1 MKKITPLVRY
11 TWESI
16 PGLHKRLKIRLS
28 IRSDAPVDPLVKNPD
43 DGNSL
48 GTVTTVLNVKIN
60 VDLGDQ
66 RIPDVEPTLH
76 YFLLVLYSS
85 SVADP

>member
-1 MKKITPLVRY
+1 V
-11 TWESI
+11 
-16 PGLHKRLKIRLS
+16 LHKRFKIRLS
-28 IRSDAPVDPLVKNPD
+28 IRSDAPVDSLVKNQD
-43 DGNSL
+43 VGNSL

-66 RIPDVEPTLH
+66 RIPDAEPTLY
-76 YFLLVLYSS
+76 YFLLVLYSG